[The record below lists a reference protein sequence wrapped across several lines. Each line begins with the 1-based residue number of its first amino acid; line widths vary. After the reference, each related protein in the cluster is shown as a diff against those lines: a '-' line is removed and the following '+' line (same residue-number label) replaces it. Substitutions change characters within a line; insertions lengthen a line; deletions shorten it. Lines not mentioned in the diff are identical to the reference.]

1 MFHTRLHY
9 ALLFVDDNQNSPL
22 ENAQHIV
29 GGFLHS
35 VAVLTAPLQLCLS
48 TCVSKGQ
55 CLCLVTR
62 I

>member
-35 VAVLTAPLQLCLS
+35 VAVLTAPLQLCLCQHVPAKVS
-48 TCVSKGQ
+48 VCV
-55 CLCLVTR
+55 
-62 I
+62 